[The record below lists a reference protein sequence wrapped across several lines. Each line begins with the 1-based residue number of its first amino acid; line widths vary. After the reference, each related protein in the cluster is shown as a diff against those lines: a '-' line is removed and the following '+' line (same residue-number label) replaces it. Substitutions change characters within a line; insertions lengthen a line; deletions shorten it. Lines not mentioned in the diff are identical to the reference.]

1 MATNIKRS
9 TLDTIVIESVGA
21 AYSAND
27 LIVQGMLAGISL
39 NDVDSGDDAV
49 VDPGCEFDYAKAAGE
64 TWTEGDEL
72 FYDATHDRFSTTPT
86 TDYIIRAYAGSDAVL
101 AATTGDVMLC
111 EGHYVNLAAATE
123 YDNAT
128 SGLAATD
135 VQAAID
141 EIDATVDGLG
151 TDIMDLVGTPVAGNL
166 IEMDATG
173 QGVNSGLATAD
184 VQVLTV
190 PAAAGNLASLG
201 ATGALSDSGV
211 AGADVSGMLAVFA
224 LKGRQSTHT
233 AQALVT
239 ATPTL
244 IALEDAD
251 LVGGVT
257 FDAGT
262 NLFTI
267 PAGGVGIYSLSALA
281 TFATGAGTKR
291 VVIARVGGIDVEL
304 ATIAPSTTTP
314 DIVVGSLTASL
325 NDGQTIGLACE
336 QDSGGDLDLTDG
348 LFAIQRIQ

>member
-224 LKGRQSTHT
+224 LKGRQSTNT

-267 PAGGVGIYSLSALA
+267 PAGGVGIYMIVYGA
-281 TFATGAGTKR
+281 TFAAGAGTYNQ
-291 VVIARVGGIDVEL
+291 IAIKING
-304 ATIAPSTTTP
+304 TTRSDTEETP
-314 DIVVGSLTASL
+314 DNANPIVVENGTVLRLAAGDTV
-325 NDGQTIGLACE
+325 GLCAK
-336 QDSGGDLDLTDG
+336 QDSGGALDVTSAYM
-348 LFAIQRIQ
+348 AIQRIQ